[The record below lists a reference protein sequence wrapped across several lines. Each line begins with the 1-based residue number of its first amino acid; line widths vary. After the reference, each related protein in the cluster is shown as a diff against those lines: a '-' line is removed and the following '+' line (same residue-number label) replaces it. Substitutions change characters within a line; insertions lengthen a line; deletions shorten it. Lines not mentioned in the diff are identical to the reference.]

1 MPDCYYTCNL
11 VPLALVA
18 GRGYTPRWLGNH
30 LRDGEAP
37 ARREA
42 LSIHPMTC
50 PYVTKLVAAA
60 DELLASAAPAGART
74 GW

>member
-11 VPLALVA
+11 LPLALLTEA
-18 GRGYTPRWLGNH
+18 GYSPRWLGNH
-30 LRDGEAP
+30 LRDPGAP

-42 LSIHPMTC
+42 LSVHPMTC

-60 DELLASAAPAGART
+60 EDLFNRSGADD
-74 GW
+74 